1 MSRIIQ
7 PAINVLWTFTVCSQ
21 VCKLDYQTVPLSVKA
36 LDCFAV
42 ASFTHPVAA
51 HEKTATCTTDLG
63 GNLFCL
69 RACPW
74 NEARNETAHVTNGN
88 CAGKEGEEPGFRD
101 DLCSPGRGVPV
112 SAAASLSWPR
122 CACIRFSLHILLDT
136 LHRVHRHLP
145 SDDFLVSA
153 EHTSTQ
159 TSHAKCC
166 LEKSRNLDT

>member
-1 MSRIIQ
+1 MDLHSLLPSLQTWLPDCPSFCKSIR
-7 PAINVLWTFTVCSQ
+7 LLCCCFFYSSSCCSWENSY
-21 VCKLDYQTVPLSVKA
+21 VRCG
-36 LDCFAV
+36 F
-42 ASFTHPVAA
+42 
-51 HEKTATCTTDLG
+51 G
-63 GNLFCL
+63 GQSLCL

-112 SAAASLSWPR
+112 SAAASLSWQR
-122 CACIRFSLHILLDT
+122 CACIRFSLHILLET